1 MIFNLSV
8 THLSSP
14 HRVIVFPFTAVTVS
28 RCDQTQFSNPTTAQ
42 ALLMNIKRLTIPTL
56 LGNPL
61 GVLLRNLIN
70 IHEPR
75 LQSCMI
81 RQHTQRPPACQPIRK
96 SSLSN
101 VTLRN

>member
-8 THLSSP
+8 IHLSSP
-14 HRVIVFPFTAVTVS
+14 LRVIVFLFTAVAVS

-56 LGNPL
+56 LGNPV

-70 IHEPR
+70 IHKPR
-75 LQSCMI
+75 LHRCTI
-81 RQHTQRPPACQPIRK
+81 RQLTQRPLACQPIRK
-96 SSLSN
+96 CSLSN